1 MCEVPSR
8 ARWLIPGV
16 GLVLTAA
23 VTAQTPAPRVLVVP
37 FAVQETPG
45 HSAPWVGEA
54 AALLVAD
61 ALDARGI
68 AVFTRDVRVA
78 AFDRLELPLTVPL
91 TRATVLRVGEL
102 VGASEIVFGDVDV
115 DEGLTVRARV
125 VRLASASE
133 TVAPAET
140 GPMVDLMPLF
150 ERVGGQVATTLGR
163 GSAPAANRPAKAS
176 LEAFENYAK
185 ALVAVAP
192 AVQQHLLEAAVKQ
205 APRDGRILT
214 ALAAVYATEGQPERA
229 LAAAVAVPA
238 DAPLA
243 RKARFVAAMALIDLG
258 RLDGAF
264 REFSTL
270 DTEKPAAVLE
280 NAIGVVQLRRGSPA
294 GTSPPTVYFKHAVD
308 LEPANTDYLFN
319 LGYAY
324 ALAHDPASALSWLR
338 EAVRHDATIGDAH
351 LVMSAVLSSD
361 GRATEASR
369 EMELAKLLGTR
380 PDIAD
385 LPVTDKIPAKLERL
399 PTTLD
404 VAPLTR
410 LQAAIDAPEA
420 RAHEETATFYLD
432 QGRTLTSAGR
442 DREAVAALQRAIYLS
457 PYDDEPHVMLG
468 RLYARG
474 GRTADALDEFKVAIW
489 CRETPAARLGL
500 AMAYLDSGDAVAA
513 RGDAA
518 RALALDPNSGE
529 AKALLKKI
537 DGGAM
542 LTSPQPHG

>member
-1 MCEVPSR
+1 MCEVPFR
-8 ARWLIPGV
+8 ARWLIPAI
-16 GLVLTAA
+16 GLALSSAA
-23 VTAQTPAPRVLVVP
+23 TAQAPTPRVLVVP
-37 FAVQETPG
+37 FAVQSTAASP
-45 HSAPWVGEA
+45 APWVGEA

-68 AVFTRDVRVA
+68 AVFTRDVRAA

-125 VRLASASE
+125 VRLGSASE
-133 TVAPAET
+133 VVAPAES
-140 GPMVDLMPLF
+140 GPMADLMPLF
-150 ERVGGQVATTLGR
+150 ERVGGRVATTLGR
-163 GSAPAANRPAKAS
+163 GSAPAADRPAEPT

-192 AVQQHLLEAAVKQ
+192 AVQQRLLETAVKL

-214 ALAAVYATEGQPERA
+214 ALAAVYAAEGQPAKA
-229 LAAAVAVPA
+229 LGAAVAVPA

-264 REFSTL
+264 RELTTL

-280 NAIGVVQLRRGSPA
+280 NAIGIVQLRRGSPA
-294 GTSPPTVYFKHAVD
+294 GTSPPTVYFKQAVD

-324 ALAHDPASALSWLR
+324 ARAHDPASALSWLR

-351 LVMSAVLSSD
+351 LVMSAVLLGD
-361 GRATEASR
+361 GRTAEASR
-369 EMELAKLLGTR
+369 EMDLAKLLGTR
-380 PDIAD
+380 ADIEA
-385 LPVTDKIPAKLERL
+385 LLVTDKIPAKLERL

-410 LQAAIDAPEA
+410 LQAAITAPDE
-420 RAHEETATFYLD
+420 RAHEETATFYLN
-432 QGRTLTSAGR
+432 QGRTLAGAGR
-442 DREAVAALQRAIYLS
+442 DREAVAALQHAIYLS

-474 GRTADALDEFKVAIW
+474 GRTGDALDEFKVAIW

-500 AMAYLDSGDAVAA
+500 ARAYLDAGNAVAA
-513 RGDAA
+513 RREAE

>member
-1 MCEVPSR
+1 MPSR
-8 ARWLIPGV
+8 TRWLIPGV
-16 GLVLTAA
+16 GLALAAA
-23 VTAQTPAPRVLVVP
+23 VTAQAPPSAPRVLVVP
-37 FAVQETPG
+37 FAVQETAA

-133 TVAPAET
+133 VVAPAES
-140 GPMVDLMPLF
+140 GPMADLMPLF
-150 ERVGGQVATTLGR
+150 ERVGGQVATALGR
-163 GSAPAANRPAKAS
+163 GSAPAANRPAKAP

-192 AVQQHLLEAAVKQ
+192 AVQQRLLEAAVKQ

-214 ALAAVYATEGQPERA
+214 ALAAVYASEGQPEKA

-264 REFSTL
+264 RELSTL
-270 DTEKPAAVLE
+270 DTDKPAAVLE

-294 GTSPPTVYFKHAVD
+294 GTDPPTVYFKHAVD
-308 LEPANTDYLFN
+308 LEPANT
-319 LGYAY
+319 
-324 ALAHDPASALSWLR
+324 
-338 EAVRHDATIGDAH
+338 
-351 LVMSAVLSSD
+351 
-361 GRATEASR
+361 
-369 EMELAKLLGTR
+369 
-380 PDIAD
+380 
-385 LPVTDKIPAKLERL
+385 
-399 PTTLD
+399 
-404 VAPLTR
+404 
-410 LQAAIDAPEA
+410 
-420 RAHEETATFYLD
+420 
-432 QGRTLTSAGR
+432 
-442 DREAVAALQRAIYLS
+442 
-457 PYDDEPHVMLG
+457 
-468 RLYARG
+468 
-474 GRTADALDEFKVAIW
+474 
-489 CRETPAARLGL
+489 
-500 AMAYLDSGDAVAA
+500 
-513 RGDAA
+513 
-518 RALALDPNSGE
+518 
-529 AKALLKKI
+529 
-537 DGGAM
+537 
-542 LTSPQPHG
+542 

>member
-1 MCEVPSR
+1 MYEVSCR
-8 ARWLIPGV
+8 APWLISGV
-16 GLVLTAA
+16 GLALSTA
-23 VTAQTPAPRVLVVP
+23 VTAQAPPPRVLVVP
-37 FAVQETPG
+37 FAVQSTAASP
-45 HSAPWVGEA
+45 APWVGEA

-68 AVFTRDVRVA
+68 AVFTRDVRAA

-102 VGASEIVFGDVDV
+102 VGASEIVFGEVDV
-115 DEGLTVRARV
+115 NEGLTVRARV

-133 TVAPAET
+133 VVVSPES
-140 GPMVDLMPLF
+140 GPMVEVMPLF
-150 ERVGGQVATTLGR
+150 ERVGGRVAAALGR
-163 GSAPAANRPAKAS
+163 GSAPAPDRFPKTP
-176 LEAFENYAK
+176 LDAFENYSK

-192 AVQQHLLEAAVKQ
+192 AVQQRLLEAAVKL
-205 APRDGRILT
+205 APRDGRILS
-214 ALAAVYATEGQPERA
+214 ALAAVYAAEGQPAKA
-229 LAAAVAVPA
+229 LGAAVAVPA
-238 DAPLA
+238 ESPLS
-243 RKARFVAAMALIDLG
+243 RKARFLAAMALIDLG

-264 REFSTL
+264 RGLTTL

-294 GTSPPTVYFKHAVD
+294 GTDPPAVYFKHAVD

-324 ALAHDPASALSWLR
+324 ALAHDRAAALSWLR

-351 LVMSAVLSSD
+351 LVMSAVLSGD
-361 GRATEASR
+361 GRMAEASR
-369 EMELAKLLGTR
+369 EMDLAKLLGTR
-380 PDIAD
+380 PDIAA
-385 LPVTDKIPAKLERL
+385 LAVTDRIPAKLERL

-410 LQAAIDAPEA
+410 LQAAITVPDE
-420 RAHEETATFYLD
+420 RANEETATFYLE
-432 QGRTLTSAGR
+432 QGRSLAGAGR
-442 DREAVAALQRAIYLS
+442 DREAVAALQRAVYLS
-457 PYDDEPHVMLG
+457 PYDDEPHVILG

-474 GRTADALDEFKVAIW
+474 GRPSDATDEFKVAIW

-500 AMAYLDSGDAVAA
+500 ARAYLDAGDAVAA
-513 RGDAA
+513 RREAE
-518 RALALDPNSGE
+518 RALALDPNSTE

-537 DGGAM
+537 AGGAM